1 MARKIAIVFP
11 GQGSQSVGMLDGL
24 AADWPVVGETF
35 TEASQVLGWDLGRL
49 VREGPKESLD
59 QTQHTQPAMLA
70 VGVAAWRVWRAAGG
84 PRPDWMA
91 GHSLGELTALVCAEA
106 LDFASA
112 LRLVA
117 ERARL
122 MQEAVPEG
130 AGAMAAVLGLTDEQ
144 VGALCAAHAQGE
156 VLAPVNFNAPGQ
168 VVIAGQRDAVER
180 AVAAAKGAGAKRAL
194 VLPVSVPSHC
204 ALMRPAVDGF
214 AHLLRSVEL
223 QPPAIPVLHNVS
235 AAPAAAEEIP
245 GLLAEQLASPV
256 RWVEIV
262 QRIADEG
269 VTAMVEAGPG
279 KVLAG
284 LVKRIDKRLEAFAV
298 ADPAGLA
305 TALEGTRDA

>member
-1 MARKIAIVFP
+1 MARKIAMVFP
-11 GQGSQSVGMLDGL
+11 GQGSHSVGMLDGL

-35 TEASQVLGWDLGRL
+35 AEASQVLGWDLWRL

-70 VGVAAWRVWRAAGG
+70 AGVAAWRVWLAADG

-106 LDFASA
+106 LDFESA

-130 AGAMAAVLGLTDEQ
+130 AGAMAAVLGLGDEE
-144 VGALCAAHAQGE
+144 VRALCAAQAQGE
-156 VLAPVNFNAPGQ
+156 VLEPVNFNAPGQ

-204 ALMRPAVDGF
+204 SLMRPAADAF
-214 AHLLRSVEL
+214 ANLLRSVAIRA
-223 QPPAIPVLHNVS
+223 PAIPVLHNVS
-235 AAPAAAEEIP
+235 AAPAAPEDIP
-245 GLLAEQLASPV
+245 RLLAEQLASPV

-262 QRIADEG
+262 QRVADEG
-269 VTAMVEAGPG
+269 ATAMVEAGPG

-284 LVKRIDKRLEAFAV
+284 LVKRIDKRLESFAV

>member
-1 MARKIAIVFP
+1 
-11 GQGSQSVGMLDGL
+11 
-24 AADWPVVGETF
+24 
-35 TEASQVLGWDLGRL
+35 
-49 VREGPKESLD
+49 
-59 QTQHTQPAMLA
+59 
-70 VGVAAWRVWRAAGG
+70 
-84 PRPDWMA
+84 
-91 GHSLGELTALVCAEA
+91 
-106 LDFASA
+106 
-112 LRLVA
+112 
-117 ERARL
+117 
-122 MQEAVPEG
+122 
-130 AGAMAAVLGLTDEQ
+130 
-144 VGALCAAHAQGE
+144 
-156 VLAPVNFNAPGQ
+156 
-168 VVIAGQRDAVER
+168 
-180 AVAAAKGAGAKRAL
+180 
-194 VLPVSVPSHC
+194 
-204 ALMRPAVDGF
+204 MRPAVDGF

-284 LVKRIDKRLEAFAV
+284 LVKRIDKRLESFAV